1 MALEVA
7 SLRALW
13 ASVESRNVRTMSSD
27 VMIVRGTAASATTQA
42 VTVQYCTVRGIWYC
56 KVPTNLQF
64 CIPIA
69 GYIADHRS
77 ESDDLL
83 PAAAASRR
91 A

>member
-13 ASVESRNVRTMSSD
+13 ASVESRNVKTMSSD
-27 VMIVRGTAASATTQA
+27 VMILRGTAASATTQA
-42 VTVQYCTVRGIWYC
+42 VTVRGIWYC
-56 KVPTNLQF
+56 KVPTDLQF

-91 A
+91 T